1 MVGRHSGGYESTVYR
16 NKWSKGGWE
25 GIAGG
30 LRVLD
35 IGISGV
41 KDGGR
46 GIRVGI
52 LILIRPKT
60 FLRVICEHF

>member
-1 MVGRHSGGYESTVYR
+1 MVGRHSGGYESTY
-16 NKWSKGGWE
+16 
-25 GIAGG
+25 
-30 LRVLD
+30 

-46 GIRVGI
+46 RIRVGI

-60 FLRVICEHF
+60 FLRVICGHF